1 MKLIARWLVTG
12 KRLERRL
19 TIDEILDTNLAAGR
33 LVVGW

>member
-1 MKLIARWLVTG
+1 MKLIARWFTTG
-12 KRLERRL
+12 KRLKERL